1 MTLLELGIGLDGG
14 GGGGAF
20 GLFDA
25 VNLSWVLLVARSIL
39 ILVL

>member
-14 GGGGAF
+14 EGGAF